1 MIYIMI
7 AFSIG
12 MAFTI
17 LCIMSQNAL
26 LEQQRQLTIF
36 RAIGLSIWD
45 ISNIRTLQSVAQLL
59 ISSLFAIPVGGL
71 SIYILLTLASSSS
84 QTYPFIFSW
93 ITVLMAMGFV
103 LLVVIACH
111 LLSMI
116 SIRRWNIADNT
127 RSRE

>member
-1 MIYIMI
+1 MI

-12 MAFTI
+12 MAFVI

-26 LEQQRQLTIF
+26 LEQRRQLTIF
-36 RAIGLSIWD
+36 RAIGLSIFD
-45 ISNIRTLQSVAQLL
+45 ISNIWTLQSVSQLL

-71 SIYILLTLASSSS
+71 AISILLSLASSSS
-84 QTYPFIFSW
+84 QTYPFVFSW
-93 ITVLMAMGFV
+93 PTIFMAMGFV

-111 LLSMI
+111 LLAMI